1 MHILFHIKFDLILEL
16 CPYKHDGQG
25 DSLFVSPEMHKS
37 LVETCRCGRP
47 RRGIHMEKC
56 LQRALNPHL
65 HDSPDE
71 EVKKDPIPMPSTS
84 NCKLLSRN
92 GLPIL
97 ICLLISAT
105 FGLRKAS
112 YSKLEQSM
120 QYVSPTYS
128 MPGPRITATPYN
140 AIIMG

>member
-1 MHILFHIKFDLILEL
+1 MMCHIKLYILEL
-16 CPYKHDGQG
+16 CPYEHNGQG
-25 DSLFVSPEMHKS
+25 DSLFVSPEMHKN

-65 HDSPDE
+65 HDE

-84 NCKLLSRN
+84 NCKLQSRTL
-92 GLPIL
+92 LPIL

-140 AIIMG
+140 AIFIG